1 MTGPAERAARRR
13 PRGPALSP
21 SAWLGLVMLAVYV
34 VAGIAGPWIAPY
46 DLARPHVE
54 LAHQF
59 EAGSAAHW
67 FGTDA
72 SGRDA
77 LSQLL
82 WGARSALELSVI
94 VVAISSAVGLM
105 VGTIAGWFGGAV
117 DEIVMR
123 TVDVLMAFPGILL
136 NIAIVATVA
145 RPGVPLTIAALCA
158 NGWVGYARV
167 ARGQVL
173 ALRDRDYVAAAVA
186 LGASNRRIML
196 RHLVPNLMGPAMV
209 QMSFGL
215 GAVII
220 VEASLSFLG
229 IGPQLDYTWGA
240 MLDQARNFLWN
251 TEWVRVYALVPGLAI
266 TWVVLGA
273 NLLGDGLRDRL
284 DPRQRGRGGAAG
296 AAGAPGRT

>member
-1 MTGPAERAARRR
+1 MK
-13 PRGPALSP
+13 LSP
-21 SAWLGLVMLAVYV
+21 SAWVGLVMLVVYV
-34 VAGIAGPWIAPY
+34 VAGVLGPVIAPY
-46 DLARPHVE
+46 DLGVAHVE
-54 LAHQF
+54 LSHQF
-59 EAGSAAHW
+59 EASSAAHW
-67 FGTDA
+67 LGTDA
-72 SGRDA
+72 SGRDT

-94 VVAISSAVGLM
+94 VVAISSVLGLSI
-105 VGTIAGWFGGAV
+105 GTIAGWFGGAV
-117 DEIVMR
+117 DEVVMR
-123 TVDVLMAFPGILL
+123 LVDVLMAFPGILL

-145 RPGVPLTIAALCA
+145 HPGVPLTIAALCA

-173 ALRDRDYVAAAVA
+173 ALRERDYVAAAVA
-186 LGASNRRIML
+186 LGASHRRVMA
-196 RHLVPNLMGPAMV
+196 RHLIPNLMGPAMV

-215 GAVII
+215 GSVILI
-220 VEASLSFLG
+220 EASLSFLG

-251 TEWVRVYALVPGLAI
+251 SEWVRLYAVVPGLAI

-284 DPRQRGRGGAAG
+284 DPRQRGTR
-296 AAGAPGRT
+296 

>member
-1 MTGPAERAARRR
+1 MK
-13 PRGPALSP
+13 LSP
-21 SAWLGLVMLAVYV
+21 SAWIGLGMLAVYV
-34 VAGIAGPWIAPY
+34 AAGILGPVIAPY
-46 DLARPHVE
+46 DLANPHIE

-59 EAGSAAHW
+59 EGASAAHW
-67 FGTDA
+67 LGTDG
-72 SGRDA
+72 SGRDT

-94 VVAISSAVGLM
+94 VVAISSVIGLSA
-105 VGTIAGWFGGAV
+105 GTIAGWFGGAV

-123 TVDVLMAFPGILL
+123 FVDILMAFPGILL

-145 RPGVPLTIAALCA
+145 HPGVPLTIGALCA

-173 ALRDRDYVAAAVA
+173 ALRERDYVAAAVA
-186 LGASNRRIML
+186 LGASNRRVMA
-196 RHLVPNLMGPAMV
+196 RHLLPNLMGPAMV

-215 GAVII
+215 GSVII
-220 VEASLSFLG
+220 IEASLSFLG

-251 TEWVRVYALVPGLAI
+251 TEWVRIYAVVPGLAI
-266 TWVVLGA
+266 AWVVAGA
-273 NLLGDGLRDRL
+273 NLMGDGLRDRL
-284 DPRQRGRGGAAG
+284 DPRQRGRG
-296 AAGAPGRT
+296 

>member
-1 MTGPAERAARRR
+1 MK
-13 PRGPALSP
+13 LSP
-21 SAWLGLVMLAVYV
+21 SAWIGGAMLAVYL
-34 VAGIAGPWIAPY
+34 IAGLLGPIVAPY
-46 DLARPHVE
+46 DLGLSHVE

-59 EAGSAAHW
+59 EPSSAAHW
-67 FGTDA
+67 LGTDA
-72 SGRDA
+72 SGRDT

-82 WGARSALELSVI
+82 WGARSALELSAA
-94 VVAISSAVGLM
+94 VVAISSALGLAAG
-105 VGTIAGWFGGAV
+105 VIAGWFGGAI

-123 TVDVLMAFPGILL
+123 SVDILMAFPGMLL

-145 RPGVPLTIAALCA
+145 HPGVPLTIAALCA

-173 ALRDRDYVAAAVA
+173 ALRERDYVTAAVA
-186 LGASNRRIML
+186 LGATNRRVML
-196 RHLVPNLMGPAMV
+196 RHLVPNLIGPVMV

-215 GAVII
+215 GGVII

-229 IGPQLDYTWGA
+229 IGPQVDYTWGA

-251 TEWVRVYALVPGLAI
+251 SQWVRVYAVVPGAAI

-284 DPRQRGRGGAAG
+284 DPRQRGRA
-296 AAGAPGRT
+296 

>member
-1 MTGPAERAARRR
+1 MTARAGGRV
-13 PRGPALSP
+13 LSP
-21 SAWLGLVMLAVYV
+21 SAWLGLGMLAVYAA
-34 VAGIAGPWIAPY
+34 AGILGPIIAPY
-46 DLARPHVE
+46 DLALVRVE

-59 EAGSAAHW
+59 EASSAAHW
-67 FGTDA
+67 LGTDA
-72 SGRDA
+72 SGRDT

-94 VVAISSAVGLM
+94 VVAISSAIGLLI
-105 VGTIAGWFGGAV
+105 GTLAGWLGGAI

-123 TVDVLMAFPGILL
+123 VVDVLMAFPGILL

-145 RPGVPLTIAALCA
+145 HPGVPLTIAALCA

-173 ALRDRDYVAAAVA
+173 ALRDRDYVTAAVA

-196 RHLVPNLMGPAMV
+196 RHLVPNLMAPAMV

-215 GAVII
+215 GSVILI
-220 VEASLSFLG
+220 EASLSFLG

-240 MLDQARNFLWN
+240 MLEQARNFLWN

-273 NLLGDGLRDRL
+273 NLLGDGLRDRF
-284 DPRQRGRGGAAG
+284 DPRQRGKA
-296 AAGAPGRT
+296 

>member
-1 MTGPAERAARRR
+1 MK
-13 PRGPALSP
+13 LSL
-21 SAWLGLVMLAVYV
+21 SAWLGLIMLTVYV
-34 VAGIAGPWIAPY
+34 LAGVLGPIIAPY
-46 DLARPHVE
+46 DLALSHVD
-54 LAHQF
+54 LQHQF
-59 EAGSAAHW
+59 EGSSAAHW
-67 FGTDA
+67 LGTDA
-72 SGRDA
+72 SGRDT

-94 VVAISSAVGLM
+94 VVAISSAIGLAI
-105 VGTIAGWFGGAV
+105 GTLAGWYGGAV

-123 TVDVLMAFPGILL
+123 IVDVLMAFPGILL
-136 NIAIVATVA
+136 NIAIVAVVA
-145 RPGVPLTIAALCA
+145 HPGVPLTVAALCA

-173 ALRDRDYVAAAVA
+173 ALRERDYVAAAVA
-186 LGASNRRIML
+186 LGASNRRVMI
-196 RHLVPNLMGPAMV
+196 RHLIPNLMAPAMV

-215 GAVII
+215 GSVILI
-220 VEASLSFLG
+220 EASLSFLG

-251 TEWVRVYALVPGLAI
+251 TQWVKIYAVVPGLAI

-284 DPRQRGRGGAAG
+284 DPRQRGRA
-296 AAGAPGRT
+296 

>member
-1 MTGPAERAARRR
+1 MK
-13 PRGPALSP
+13 LSP
-21 SAWLGLVMLAVYV
+21 SAWVGLVMLVVYV
-34 VAGIAGPWIAPY
+34 LAGVLGPVIAPY
-46 DLARPHVE
+46 DLGLLHVE
-54 LAHQF
+54 LTHQF
-59 EAGSAAHW
+59 ETSSAAHW
-67 FGTDA
+67 LGTDA
-72 SGRDA
+72 SGRDT

-94 VVAISSAVGLM
+94 VVAISSVIGLGI
-105 VGTIAGWFGGAV
+105 GTIAGWFGGTT
-117 DEIVMR
+117 DEVVMR
-123 TVDVLMAFPGILL
+123 IVDVLMAFPGILL

-145 RPGVPLTIAALCA
+145 HPGVPLTIAALCA

-173 ALRDRDYVAAAVA
+173 ALRELDYVSAAIA
-186 LGASNRRIML
+186 LGASNRRVMA
-196 RHLVPNLMGPAMV
+196 RHLIPNLMGPAMV

-215 GAVII
+215 GSVILI
-220 VEASLSFLG
+220 EASLSFLG

-251 TEWVRVYALVPGLAI
+251 TEWVRIYAVVPGLAI

-284 DPRQRGRGGAAG
+284 DPRQRGKR
-296 AAGAPGRT
+296 